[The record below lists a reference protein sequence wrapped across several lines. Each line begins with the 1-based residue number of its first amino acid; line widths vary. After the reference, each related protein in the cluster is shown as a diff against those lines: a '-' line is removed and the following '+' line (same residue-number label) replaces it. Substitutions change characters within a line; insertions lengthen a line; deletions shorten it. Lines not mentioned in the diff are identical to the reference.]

1 MLRESLRLRYQPDV
15 LANAEMEPY
24 RGFLGTGDKS
34 SCPVRSTGPNK
45 PCERRACTG
54 WSPCLPVCRWST
66 CKSCSPRSPHQGVVV
81 GFLLVVP
88 TEIRSGLGLAQ
99 ARQLGPAHDGL
110 AKAGRHHDVRIVSM
124 GYKAP
129 VQPYMDPLFKL
140 ILPAHYRL
148 VCSWNIWGLAICQSL
163 FECP

>member
-1 MLRESLRLRYQPDV
+1 MLARGGHHVPGFVNGAHANRAVLVRLI
-15 LANAEMEPY
+15 
-24 RGFLGTGDKS
+24 RG
-34 SCPVRSTGPNK
+34 
-45 PCERRACTG
+45 
-54 WSPCLPVCRWST
+54 WWW
-66 CKSCSPRSPHQGVVV
+66 